1 MVRNH
6 ASEAEGLGYRRKKV
20 MNMKVK
26 KKSLIN
32 WILDRVHPVIRSKK
46 PASAAHLKAGRW
58 GEKQAEI
65 FLKKAGYKI
74 LGRRVRVG
82 RHDEID
88 LIARCGDDM
97 MVFAEVKTR
106 RNENYGRPAASV
118 NREKRRKLSRA
129 AVTFLQ
135 KRKLR
140 PPYIRFDVIEV
151 IGEPDGEP
159 PEIRQIKNAFQ
170 LEGGYRI
177 WW

>member
-1 MVRNH
+1 MKWPFQRPKK
-6 ASEAEGLGYRRKKV
+6 EA
-20 MNMKVK
+20 
-26 KKSLIN
+26 
-32 WILDRVHPVIRSKK
+32 P
-46 PASAAHLKAGRW
+46 HLKVGRW
-58 GEKQAEI
+58 GEKQAER
-65 FLKKAGYKI
+65 FLKNAGYKI

-88 LIARCGDDM
+88 LIARLNDT
-97 MVFAEVKTR
+97 MVFVEVKTR
-106 RNENYGRPAASV
+106 KTEKYGRPAAAV

-135 KRKLR
+135 RRKLR

-151 IGEPDGEP
+151 IEEPF
-159 PEIRQIKNAFQ
+159 EIRQIENAFQ